1 MDVMQKLS
9 LQRLIR
15 IAKTLMQG
23 PPQCHKLAR
32 QLLTSKKG
40 LEVGG
45 PSNVFRRR
53 FNLPLYDCVAQLDNC
68 DFSQENVWASHTPAF
83 RFSKDKPPGKT
94 YFCEGS
100 ELAGISDNSYDFLLS
115 SHNLEHMA
123 NPLKALKQWQRVV
136 KPRGYV
142 VVVLPHYA
150 RTFDHRRVP
159 TTVEHMQKDFYNG
172 VGEDDLTHVE
182 ETFAAHRL
190 NEGSQSDE
198 DLRALLLNNYKHRT
212 MHHHVFNE
220 VNSRALMETAGFEVL
235 AMDIQLPFHIYL
247 VMQTP

>member
-1 MDVMQKLS
+1 MQNVS
-9 LQRLIR
+9 PQRLIR

-23 PPQCHKLAR
+23 PPRFLKLAR

-40 LEVGG
+40 LEIGG

-68 DFSQENVWASHTPAF
+68 DFSQDNKWASHTPSF
-83 RFSKDKPPGKT
+83 QFSKDKSPGKT
-94 YFCEGS
+94 FFCEGS
-100 ELAGISDNSYDFLLS
+100 DLAGISDNSYDFLLS
-115 SHNLEHMA
+115 SHNLEHIA
-123 NPLKALKQWQRVV
+123 NPLKALKEWMRVV
-136 KPRGYV
+136 KPRGHL

-159 TTVEHMQKDFYNG
+159 TTIDHMVEDFYNG

-190 NEGSQSDE
+190 NDESQSDE
-198 DLRALLLNNYKHRT
+198 ELRVLLLSNYKYRT
-212 MHHHVFNE
+212 LHHHVFDE
-220 VNSRALMETAGFEVL
+220 VNSKALMESAGLEVL
-235 AMDIQLPFHIYL
+235 AVETQLPFHIYL
-247 VMQTP
+247 LMQTP